1 MLSKAL
7 MSHFVSS
14 CVSKNHKILLYRD
27 HLLLNL
33 TRIRCNQHSLYLI
46 LSSVLENKRPYL
58 HHISRSGISW
68 STCFF
73 YYWPPESSSDCLVC
87 LFPNKRFVSF
97 KKFKLDLKLGFKTE
111 TYQTVILPN
120 RNSYSTEKETYTLIW
135 VVMVSF
141 LAHLW

>member
-14 CVSKNHKILLYRD
+14 RVSKNHKILLYRD

-46 LSSVLENKRPYL
+46 PSSVLENKRPYL
-58 HHISRSGISW
+58 PLISRSRISRG
-68 STCFF
+68 SCFS
-73 YYWPPESSSDCLVC
+73 YYWPADSSSDCLVC
-87 LFPNKRFVSF
+87 LFPNKLL
-97 KKFKLDLKLGFKTE
+97 KKFKLDLKLGLKTE

-120 RNSYSTEKETYTLIW
+120 RKRDIQTNLRGDGFI
-135 VVMVSF
+135 VSSS
-141 LAHLW
+141 LMG